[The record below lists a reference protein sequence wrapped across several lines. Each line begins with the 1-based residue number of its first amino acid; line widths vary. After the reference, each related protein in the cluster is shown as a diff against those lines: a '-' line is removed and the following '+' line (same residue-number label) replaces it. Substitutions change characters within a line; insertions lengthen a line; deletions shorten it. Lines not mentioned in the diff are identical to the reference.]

1 MNQPGVTIPEQQENT
16 LTAGNEIP
24 SYPIEPE
31 AYVPEAPY
39 VPPMVERPIA
49 PVVEQQRTPSSQELY
64 NAPERQHIPESKMPE
79 LQTQLRPETTRS
91 GEKIFVNPELGQ
103 STFKG
108 GVSSSQL
115 VSRVAGYYT
124 VQQGLI
130 SDPKS
135 GLLQQTAT
143 TGDPASAS
151 TWQATI
157 LYKILQ
163 AFWNILGINS

>member
-1 MNQPGVTIPEQQENT
+1 MNQPGIAIPEQQENSQPHM
-16 LTAGNEIP
+16 NKIP
-24 SYPIEPE
+24 SYPVDATPYIPE
-31 AYVPEAPY
+31 ASYAPTA
-39 VPPMVERPIA
+39 VERSVPQID
-49 PVVEQQRTPSSQELY
+49 RTKVPSTQELY
-64 NAPERQHIPESKMPE
+64 NSPERQHIPESKTPE

-91 GEKIFVNPELGQ
+91 GEKVFVNPELGQ

-135 GLLQQTAT
+135 GLLQHTAT
-143 TGDPASAS
+143 TGDPSSAS

-163 AFWNILGINS
+163 AFWNILGVNS